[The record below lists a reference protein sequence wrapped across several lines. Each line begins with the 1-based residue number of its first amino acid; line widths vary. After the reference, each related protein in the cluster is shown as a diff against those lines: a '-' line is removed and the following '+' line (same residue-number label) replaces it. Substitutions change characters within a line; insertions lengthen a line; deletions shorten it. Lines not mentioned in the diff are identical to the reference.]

1 MEMVRQNERLR
12 QEGHGRRRLDSAN
25 SHRFRQSSCAKC
37 VISRERTLPMLFR
50 FLAFG
55 ALAVTQGYVL
65 GAPAVVTASRAA
77 VSMHFPPINESVDKG
92 NPKVVTT
99 VKCEGVRNSDVCNAE
114 LLK

>member
-1 MEMVRQNERLR
+1 MEIVGQIERLR
-12 QEGHGRRRLDSAN
+12 QQRHGHTGTCTLFTPISSVGHRDLALDP
-25 SHRFRQSSCAKC
+25 
-37 VISRERTLPMLFR
+37 RESFPMLFR
-50 FLAFG
+50 FLTFG

-65 GAPAVVTASRAA
+65 GAPAAAAASRAA

-99 VKCEGVRNSDVCNAE
+99 VKCEGVRPSDVCYAK

>member
-1 MEMVRQNERLR
+1 
-12 QEGHGRRRLDSAN
+12 
-25 SHRFRQSSCAKC
+25 
-37 VISRERTLPMLFR
+37 MLFR
-50 FLAFG
+50 FLALG

-65 GAPAVVTASRAA
+65 GAPAELGVISRAA

-99 VKCEGVRNSDVCNAE
+99 VKCEGVRPSDVCYAE

>member
-1 MEMVRQNERLR
+1 MEMVGQIERPFLR
-12 QEGHGRRRLDSAN
+12 GTAAVHAFHAD
-25 SHRFRQSSCAKC
+25 F
-37 VISRERTLPMLFR
+37 VSRAPRSRARPPRMSFPMLFR
-50 FLAFG
+50 FLTFG

-65 GAPAVVTASRAA
+65 GAPATFTASRAA

-99 VKCEGVRNSDVCNAE
+99 VKCEGVRPSDVCYAK

>member
-1 MEMVRQNERLR
+1 MEIVGQIERLR
-12 QEGHGRRRLDSAN
+12 QQRHGHTGTCTL
-25 SHRFRQSSCAKC
+25 FTPISS
-37 VISRERTLPMLFR
+37 VGISRSTPARTSFPMLFR
-50 FLAFG
+50 FLTIG

-65 GAPAVVTASRAA
+65 GAPAAAAASRAA

-99 VKCEGVRNSDVCNAE
+99 VKCEGVRPSDVCYAK

>member
-1 MEMVRQNERLR
+1 MDDVSTCTSSFNHTR
-12 QEGHGRRRLDSAN
+12 
-25 SHRFRQSSCAKC
+25 RFRQSGTE
-37 VISRERTLPMLFR
+37 ISRSTPARTSFPMLFR
-50 FLAFG
+50 RFLTIG

-65 GAPAVVTASRAA
+65 GAPAAAAASRAA

-99 VKCEGVRNSDVCNAE
+99 VKCEGVRPSDVCYAK

>member
-1 MEMVRQNERLR
+1 
-12 QEGHGRRRLDSAN
+12 
-25 SHRFRQSSCAKC
+25 
-37 VISRERTLPMLFR
+37 MLFR
-50 FLAFG
+50 RFLTIG

-65 GAPAVVTASRAA
+65 GAPAAAAASRAA

-99 VKCEGVRNSDVCNAE
+99 VKCEGVRPSDVCYAK